1 MRESS
6 VTKRKQQIKYFVG
19 DLLTGNC
26 AFFLF
31 NIMRFSYLC
40 DNSSNGSV
48 WVYVFSDKLLLEQ
61 LVVPLVMCG
70 VFWLSGYYNQPLGK
84 SRLQELSTTFF
95 SAVFNTLI
103 IYFGLLINDVT
114 GQRSLDYEMLLMLFL
129 ILFVCSYSIRIVLTQ
144 SALKNFRERHW
155 RLKTLIVGNSE
166 TAHLTSLDLLNSSSR
181 ISYEILGFVRIP
193 GETDCKEVLD
203 KVYDLNCIKEICLN
217 RNVDNLI
224 IIPQTID
231 EKKVL
236 SLLYHLFPL
245 NVSIRIAPDT
255 FSFVTSAIRLKDIY
269 GEPFVDITAPAIS
282 ESSKNLK
289 RSFDVLISLSVMVIL
304 SPIFLVIALMV
315 KRGSPGRVIF
325 RQERIGLKQRPF
337 IMYKFRTMI
346 DAAEKNGPELSS
358 RDDGRI
364 TPVGKF
370 LRRYRLD
377 ELPQFWNVVK
387 GDMSIVGPR
396 PERRY
401 YIERIIKYAPYYALV
416 CQVRPG
422 ITSWGMVKY
431 GYASCVKQMVER
443 TRYDLIYLSN
453 MSLTLD
459 MKILIYTIKTVFSG
473 KGV

>member
-1 MRESS
+1 MRESG

-19 DLLTGNC
+19 DLLTGNI

-31 NIMRFSYLC
+31 NIVRFNLLHYDSTI
-40 DNSSNGSV
+40 GSV
-48 WVYVFSDKLLLEQ
+48 WRYVFSDKLLLEQ
-61 LVVPLVMCG
+61 LIVPFVICG

-95 SAVFNTLI
+95 SAIINAFI

-114 GQRSLDYEMLLMLFL
+114 RQRSLDYEMLLMLFL
-129 ILFVCSYSIRIVLTQ
+129 ILFVCSYSVRIVLTQ
-144 SALKNFRERHW
+144 SALKKFRERHW

-166 TAHLTSLDLLNSSSR
+166 TAHMTALNLLSKSSR
-181 ISYEILGFVRIP
+181 VSYEILGFVRIP
-193 GETDCKEVLD
+193 GETDCKEETDQVFE
-203 KVYDLNCIKEICLN
+203 LNCIKEICLN

-224 IIPQTID
+224 IIPQAID

-269 GEPFVDITAPAIS
+269 GEPFVDITTPAIS

-289 RSFDVLISLSVMVIL
+289 RSLDVLISLSVMIVF
-304 SPIFLVIALMV
+304 SPLFIVIALIV
-315 KRGSPGRVIF
+315 KIGSPGEVIF
-325 RQERIGLKQRPF
+325 RQERIGWKQRPF

-346 DAAEKNGPELSS
+346 DDAEKNGPELSS
-358 RDDGRI
+358 RNDGRI
-364 TPVGKF
+364 TSVGKF

-401 YIERIIKYAPYYALV
+401 YIEKIIKDAPYYALV

-431 GYASCVKQMVER
+431 GYASYVKQMVER

-459 MKILIYTIKTVFSG
+459 IKILIYTIKTVFSG